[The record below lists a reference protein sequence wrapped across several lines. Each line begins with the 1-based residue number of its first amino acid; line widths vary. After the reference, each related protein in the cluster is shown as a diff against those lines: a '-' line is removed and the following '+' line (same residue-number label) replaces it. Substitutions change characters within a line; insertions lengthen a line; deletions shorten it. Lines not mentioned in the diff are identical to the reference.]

1 MRQDWT
7 DKLREKMDTYSVEP
21 SDKVWAGIS
30 SKAGLTGQGSATG
43 KSAIPMWIWRSTA
56 AVAAIMTGALI
67 FVKVNDNEADSYTA
81 YNEAETPE
89 IVNDSPEIHSESS
102 TIQIVTDTISEG
114 GEQFNATPTPAKAK
128 ENHSGIGHKAAHG
141 TDVVQKIEEAEPAD
155 IDKTDNS
162 DTEEVAAAG
171 IDIDTNTGIDNSDS
185 GIDNSDEAM
194 SWEEYL
200 RSEPQEKRRADRR
213 GLSIGLGAA
222 GAGSSSSMDK
232 FEPRAVM
239 GSNPLEGE
247 AGTVGWADDRILTS
261 AGTIVFNQPEVND
274 SYTHKMPVKLGLTAR
289 YAFTNLLGI
298 ESGLTYSLLQSD
310 IKRGSESTTGAWS
323 SSDQTLHYL
332 GVPLNLTF
340 NFLNSKYVD
349 VYASAGG
356 MMEFGVK
363 GSIKTTDH
371 INGSTTASH
380 QNSITPKG
388 LLWSVNAT
396 AGVQVNVLP
405 SLGIYVEPGMSH
417 HFKNDRQPRSSY
429 TDKPT
434 NFALGFGLRYTFR
447 K

>member
-30 SKAGLTGQGSATG
+30 SKAGLAGQGSATG
-43 KSAIPMWIWRSTA
+43 KSAIPMWIWRSAA
-56 AVAAIMTGALI
+56 AVAAVMTGALI
-67 FVKVNDNEADSYTA
+67 FVKVNDNEADNYTA
-81 YNEAETPE
+81 YNEAEAPE
-89 IVNDSPEIHSESS
+89 IVNDSPEILPESS
-102 TIQIVTDTISEG
+102 TVQTLTLSENPI
-114 GEQFNATPTPAKAK
+114 EKTPKFKAGPTEK
-128 ENHSGIGHKAAHG
+128 AEHQKAAYESAPVMG
-141 TDVVQKIEEAEPAD
+141 RVQQTEETESID
-155 IDKTDNS
+155 IDKNYNS
-162 DTEEVAAAG
+162 G
-171 IDIDTNTGIDNSDS
+171 IDEVSDEGIDKEPVTS
-185 GIDNSDEAM
+185 IDNSDEAM

-310 IKRGSESTTGAWS
+310 IKRGSESTTGSWS
-323 SSDQTLHYL
+323 NSDQTLHYL

-371 INGSTTASH
+371 LHDSMTSTH
-380 QNSITPKG
+380 QNAITPKG

-434 NFALGFGLRYTFR
+434 NFALGFGIRYTFR

>member
-7 DKLREKMDTYSVEP
+7 DKLRDKMDTYSVEP

-30 SKAGLTGQGSATG
+30 SKAGLAGQGSATG
-43 KSAIPMWIWRSTA
+43 KSAIPMWIWRSAA
-56 AVAAIMTGALI
+56 AVAAVMTGALI
-67 FVKVNDNEADSYTA
+67 FVKVNDNMADNYTA
-81 YNEAETPE
+81 YNEAEVPE
-89 IVNDSPEIHSESS
+89 IINGSPEILPESPAVQTLTLSENP
-102 TIQIVTDTISEG
+102 IEK
-114 GEQFNATPTPAKAK
+114 TPKFKAGPTEK
-128 ENHSGIGHKAAHG
+128 AEHHKAAYESAP
-141 TDVVQKIEEAEPAD
+141 VMARVQQ
-155 IDKTDNS
+155 
-162 DTEEVAAAG
+162 TEETES
-171 IDIDTNTGIDNSDS
+171 IDIDTDT

-340 NFLNSKYVD
+340 NFLNSRYVD

-371 INGSTTASH
+371 LHNSMTSTH
-380 QNSITPKG
+380 QNAITPKG

>member
-30 SKAGLTGQGSATG
+30 SKAGLAGQGSAAG
-43 KSAIPMWIWRSTA
+43 KSAVPMWIWRSAA
-56 AVAAIMTGALI
+56 AVAAVMTGALI
-67 FVKVNDNEADSYTA
+67 FVKVNDNVADNYTA
-81 YNEAETPE
+81 YNEVEAPE
-89 IVNDSPEIHSESS
+89 IVNDSPEILPESS
-102 TIQIVTDTISEG
+102 TVQTLTLSENPI
-114 GEQFNATPTPAKAK
+114 EKTPEFKAGPTEK
-128 ENHSGIGHKAAHG
+128 AEHHKAAYESAP
-141 TDVVQKIEEAEPAD
+141 VMARVQQ
-155 IDKTDNS
+155 
-162 DTEEVAAAG
+162 TEEKES
-171 IDIDTNTGIDNSDS
+171 IDIDTNT

-323 SSDQTLHYL
+323 NSEQTLHYL

-340 NFLNSKYVD
+340 DFLNTRYVNI
-349 VYASAGG
+349 YAAAGG

-371 INGSTTASH
+371 LNNSMTSTH
-380 QNSITPKG
+380 QNAITPKG
-388 LLWSVNAT
+388 LLWSVNAI

-429 TDKPT
+429 TDRPT

>member
-30 SKAGLTGQGSATG
+30 SKAGLAGQGSATG
-43 KSAIPMWIWRSTA
+43 KSAIPMWIWRSAA
-56 AVAAIMTGALI
+56 AVAAVMTVALI
-67 FVKVNDNEADSYTA
+67 FVKVNDNEADNYTA
-81 YNEAETPE
+81 YNEAEAPE
-89 IVNDSPEIHSESS
+89 IVNDSPEILPESS
-102 TIQIVTDTISEG
+102 TVQTLTLS
-114 GEQFNATPTPAKAK
+114 
-128 ENHSGIGHKAAHG
+128 ENHIEKTPKFKAGPTEKAELHKAAYESEP
-141 TDVVQKIEEAEPAD
+141 VMARVQQ
-155 IDKTDNS
+155 
-162 DTEEVAAAG
+162 TEETES
-171 IDIDTNTGIDNSDS
+171 IDIDTNT

-261 AGTIVFNQPEVND
+261 AGTIVFNQPEVDD
-274 SYTHKMPVKLGLTAR
+274 SYSHKMPVKLELTAR

-340 NFLNSKYVD
+340 NFLNSRYVD

-371 INGSTTASH
+371 LHNSMTSTH
-380 QNSITPKG
+380 QNAITPKG

>member
-30 SKAGLTGQGSATG
+30 SKAGLAGQGSATG
-43 KSAIPMWIWRSTA
+43 KSAIPMWIWRSAA
-56 AVAAIMTGALI
+56 AVAAVMTGALI
-67 FVKVNDNEADSYTA
+67 FVKVNDNEADNYTA
-81 YNEAETPE
+81 YNEAEAPE
-89 IVNDSPEIHSESS
+89 IVNDSPEILQESS
-102 TIQIVTDTISEG
+102 TVQTLTLSENPI
-114 GEQFNATPTPAKAK
+114 EKTPKFKAGTTEK
-128 ENHSGIGHKAAHG
+128 AEHHKAAYESAP
-141 TDVVQKIEEAEPAD
+141 VMARVQQTEETESID
-155 IDKTDNS
+155 IDKNYNS
-162 DTEEVAAAG
+162 G
-171 IDIDTNTGIDNSDS
+171 IDEVSDEGIDKEPVTGIDNSD
-185 GIDNSDEAM
+185 ETM

-200 RSEPQEKRRADRR
+200 RSEPQKKRRADRR

-340 NFLNSKYVD
+340 NFLNSRYVD
-349 VYASAGG
+349 IYASAGG

-371 INGSTTASH
+371 INGSTKASH
-380 QNSITPKG
+380 QNAITPKG

>member
-7 DKLREKMDTYSVEP
+7 DKLRDKMDTYSVEP

-30 SKAGLTGQGSATG
+30 SKAGLAGQGSATG
-43 KSAIPMWIWRSTA
+43 KSAIPMWIWRSAA
-56 AVAAIMTGALI
+56 AVAAVMTGALI
-67 FVKVNDNEADSYTA
+67 FVKVNDNEADNYTA
-81 YNEAETPE
+81 YNEAEAPE
-89 IVNDSPEIHSESS
+89 IVNDSPEILPESS
-102 TIQIVTDTISEG
+102 TVQTLTLSENLI
-114 GEQFNATPTPAKAK
+114 EKTPKFKAGPTEK
-128 ENHSGIGHKAAHG
+128 AEHHKASYESAP
-141 TDVVQKIEEAEPAD
+141 VMARVQQTQETESID
-155 IDKTDNS
+155 IDKNYNS
-162 DTEEVAAAG
+162 G
-171 IDIDTNTGIDNSDS
+171 IDEVSDEGIDKEPVTS
-185 GIDNSDEAM
+185 IDNSDEAM

-310 IKRGSESTTGAWS
+310 IQRGSESTTGAWS

-332 GVPLNLTF
+332 GIPLNLTF
-340 NFLNSKYVD
+340 NFLNSRYVD

-371 INGSTTASH
+371 LHNSMTSTH
-380 QNSITPKG
+380 QNAITPKG

>member
-7 DKLREKMDTYSVEP
+7 DKLRDKMDTYSVEP

-30 SKAGLTGQGSATG
+30 SKAGLAGQGSATG
-43 KSAIPMWIWRSTA
+43 KSAVPMWIWRSAA
-56 AVAAIMTGALI
+56 AVAAVMTGALI
-67 FVKVNDNEADSYTA
+67 FVKVNDNEADNYTA
-81 YNEAETPE
+81 YNEAEAPE
-89 IVNDSPEIHSESS
+89 IVNDSPEILPESS
-102 TIQIVTDTISEG
+102 AVQTLALSENPV
-114 GEQFNATPTPAKAK
+114 EKTPKFKAGPTEK
-128 ENHSGIGHKAAHG
+128 AEHHKAAYESAPVMARVRQ
-141 TDVVQKIEEAEPAD
+141 TEETESID
-155 IDKTDNS
+155 IDKNYNS
-162 DTEEVAAAG
+162 G
-171 IDIDTNTGIDNSDS
+171 IDEVSDEGIDKESVTGIDNSD
-185 GIDNSDEAM
+185 ETM

-310 IKRGSESTTGAWS
+310 IQRGSESTTGAWS

-371 INGSTTASH
+371 LHNSMTSTH
-380 QNSITPKG
+380 QNAITPKG

>member
-30 SKAGLTGQGSATG
+30 SKAGLAGQGSATG
-43 KSAIPMWIWRSTA
+43 KSAIPMRIWRSAA
-56 AVAAIMTGALI
+56 AVAAVMTGALI
-67 FVKVNDNEADSYTA
+67 FVKVNDNEADNYTA
-81 YNEAETPE
+81 YNEAEAPE
-89 IVNDSPEIHSESS
+89 IVNDSPEILPESS
-102 TIQIVTDTISEG
+102 AVQTLTLSENPI
-114 GEQFNATPTPAKAK
+114 EKTPKIKAVPTEK
-128 ENHSGIGHKAAHG
+128 AENHKAAYESEP
-141 TDVVQKIEEAEPAD
+141 VMARVQQTEETESID
-155 IDKTDNS
+155 IDKNYNS
-162 DTEEVAAAG
+162 G
-171 IDIDTNTGIDNSDS
+171 IDEVSDEGIDKEPVTS
-185 GIDNSDEAM
+185 IDNSDEAM

-310 IKRGSESTTGAWS
+310 IQRGSESTTGAWS

-332 GVPLNLTF
+332 GIPLNLTF

-371 INGSTTASH
+371 LHNSMTSTH
-380 QNSITPKG
+380 QNAITPKG

-429 TDKPT
+429 TDRPT

>member
-30 SKAGLTGQGSATG
+30 SKAGLAGQGSATG
-43 KSAIPMWIWRSTA
+43 KSAIPMWIWRSAA
-56 AVAAIMTGALI
+56 AVAAVMTGALI
-67 FVKVNDNEADSYTA
+67 FVKVNDNEADNYTA
-81 YNEAETPE
+81 YNEAEAPE
-89 IVNDSPEIHSESS
+89 IVNDSPEILPESS
-102 TIQIVTDTISEG
+102 TVQTLTLSENPI
-114 GEQFNATPTPAKAK
+114 EKTPKFKAVPTEK
-128 ENHSGIGHKAAHG
+128 AEHHKAAYES
-141 TDVVQKIEEAEPAD
+141 VPVMARVQQTEETESID
-155 IDKTDNS
+155 IDKNYNS
-162 DTEEVAAAG
+162 G
-171 IDIDTNTGIDNSDS
+171 IDEVSDEGIDKEPVTS
-185 GIDNSDEAM
+185 IDNSDEAM

-200 RSEPQEKRRADRR
+200 RTEPQEKKQAGRR

-298 ESGLTYSLLQSD
+298 ESGLTYSLLLSD
-310 IKRGSESTTGAWS
+310 IKRGSESTTGSWS
-323 SSDQTLHYL
+323 NSEQTLHYL

-349 VYASAGG
+349 LYASAGG

-371 INGSTTASH
+371 LHNSMTSTH
-380 QNSITPKG
+380 QNAITPKG

-447 K
+447 N

>member
-30 SKAGLTGQGSATG
+30 SKAGLAEQGSATG
-43 KSAIPMWIWRSTA
+43 KSAIPMWIWRSAA
-56 AVAAIMTGALI
+56 AVAAVMTGALI
-67 FVKVNDNEADSYTA
+67 FVKVNDNEADNYTA
-81 YNEAETPE
+81 YNEAEAPE
-89 IVNDSPEIHSESS
+89 IVNDSPEILPESS
-102 TIQIVTDTISEG
+102 TVQTLTLSENPI
-114 GEQFNATPTPAKAK
+114 EKTPKSKAGPTEK
-128 ENHSGIGHKAAHG
+128 AEHHKAAYESAP
-141 TDVVQKIEEAEPAD
+141 VMARVQQ
-155 IDKTDNS
+155 
-162 DTEEVAAAG
+162 TEETES
-171 IDIDTNTGIDNSDS
+171 IDIDTNT

-213 GLSIGLGAA
+213 GLSIGLGAT

-310 IKRGSESTTGAWS
+310 IKRGSESTTGSWS
-323 SSDQTLHYL
+323 NSEQTLHYL

-371 INGSTTASH
+371 LHNSMTSTH
-380 QNSITPKG
+380 QNAITPKG

-429 TDKPT
+429 TDRPT

>member
-7 DKLREKMDTYSVEP
+7 DKLRDKMDTYSVEP

-30 SKAGLTGQGSATG
+30 SKAGLAGQGSATG
-43 KSAIPMWIWRSTA
+43 KSAIPMWIWRSAA
-56 AVAAIMTGALI
+56 AVAAVMTGALI
-67 FVKVNDNEADSYTA
+67 FVKVNDNMADNYTA
-81 YNEAETPE
+81 YNEAEVPE
-89 IVNDSPEIHSESS
+89 IINGSPEILPESPAVQTLTLSENP
-102 TIQIVTDTISEG
+102 IEK
-114 GEQFNATPTPAKAK
+114 TPKFKAGPTEK
-128 ENHSGIGHKAAHG
+128 AEHHKAAYESAP
-141 TDVVQKIEEAEPAD
+141 VMARVQQTEETESID
-155 IDKTDNS
+155 IDKNYNS
-162 DTEEVAAAG
+162 G
-171 IDIDTNTGIDNSDS
+171 IDEVSDESIDKESVA

-200 RSEPQEKRRADRR
+200 RLEPQEKRRADRR

-310 IKRGSESTTGAWS
+310 IKRGSESTTRSWS

-340 NFLNSKYVD
+340 NFLNSRYVD

-363 GSIKTTDH
+363 GRIKTTDH
-371 INGSTTASH
+371 LHNSMTSTH
-380 QNSITPKG
+380 QNAITPKG

>member
-7 DKLREKMDTYSVEP
+7 DKLRDKMDTYSVEP

-30 SKAGLTGQGSATG
+30 TKAGLAGQGSATG
-43 KSAIPMWIWRSTA
+43 KSAIPMWIWRSAA
-56 AVAAIMTGALI
+56 AVAAVMTGALI
-67 FVKVNDNEADSYTA
+67 FVKVNDNEADNYTA
-81 YNEAETPE
+81 YNEAEAPK
-89 IVNDSPEIHSESS
+89 IVNDSPEILPESS
-102 TIQIVTDTISEG
+102 TVQTLTLSENPI
-114 GEQFNATPTPAKAK
+114 EKTPKFKAGTTEK
-128 ENHSGIGHKAAHG
+128 AEHHKAAYESEPLMAR
-141 TDVVQKIEEAEPAD
+141 VQQTEETESID
-155 IDKTDNS
+155 IDKNYNS
-162 DTEEVAAAG
+162 DIDEVSDEG
-171 IDIDTNTGIDNSDS
+171 IDKEPVT

-200 RSEPQEKRRADRR
+200 RTEPQEKRRADRR

-232 FEPRAVM
+232 FKPRAVM

-274 SYTHKMPVKLGLTAR
+274 SYSHKMPVKLGLTAR

-340 NFLNSKYVD
+340 NFLNSRYVD

-371 INGSTTASH
+371 LHNSMTATH
-380 QNSITPKG
+380 QNAITPKG

>member
-1 MRQDWT
+1 MRQVWT

-30 SKAGLTGQGSATG
+30 SKAGLAGQGSATKRSAVPIWIW
-43 KSAIPMWIWRSTA
+43 KSAAAAA
-56 AVAAIMTGALI
+56 AVMTGALI
-67 FVKVNDNEADSYTA
+67 FVKVNDNEADNYTA
-81 YNEAETPE
+81 YNEAEAPE
-89 IVNDSPEIHSESS
+89 IVNDSPEILPESS
-102 TIQIVTDTISEG
+102 AVQTLTLSE
-114 GEQFNATPTPAKAK
+114 NPIKKTPKFKAGPTEK
-128 ENHSGIGHKAAHG
+128 AELHKAAYESAP
-141 TDVVQKIEEAEPAD
+141 VMARVQQTEETESID
-155 IDKTDNS
+155 IDKNYNS
-162 DTEEVAAAG
+162 G
-171 IDIDTNTGIDNSDS
+171 IDEVSDESIDKEPVTS
-185 GIDNSDEAM
+185 IDNSDEAM
-194 SWEEYL
+194 SWEEYI
-200 RSEPQEKRRADRR
+200 RTEPQEKKRAGRG
-213 GLSIGLGAA
+213 GLSISFGAA
-222 GAGSSSSMDK
+222 GAGTSSSTDK

-371 INGSTTASH
+371 LHNSMTSTH
-380 QNSITPKG
+380 QNAITPKG

>member
-30 SKAGLTGQGSATG
+30 SKAGLAGQGSATG
-43 KSAIPMWIWRSTA
+43 KSAIPMWIWRSAA
-56 AVAAIMTGALI
+56 AVAAVMTGALI
-67 FVKVNDNEADSYTA
+67 FVKVNDNEADNYTA
-81 YNEAETPE
+81 YNEAEAPE
-89 IVNDSPEIHSESS
+89 IVNDSPEILPESS
-102 TIQIVTDTISEG
+102 TVLTLTLSENPI
-114 GEQFNATPTPAKAK
+114 EKTPKFKAGTTEK
-128 ENHSGIGHKAAHG
+128 AEHHKAAYESEPLMAR
-141 TDVVQKIEEAEPAD
+141 VQQTEETESID
-155 IDKTDNS
+155 IDKNYNS
-162 DTEEVAAAG
+162 DIDEVSDEG
-171 IDIDTNTGIDNSDS
+171 IDKEPVT

-213 GLSIGLGAA
+213 GLSLGLGAA

-340 NFLNSKYVD
+340 NFLNSRYVD

-356 MMEFGVK
+356 MMEFGLK

-371 INGSTTASH
+371 LHNSMTATH
-380 QNSITPKG
+380 QNAITPKG

>member
-7 DKLREKMDTYSVEP
+7 DKLRDKMDTYSVEP

-30 SKAGLTGQGSATG
+30 SKAGLAGQGSATG
-43 KSAIPMWIWRSTA
+43 KSAVPMWIWRSAA
-56 AVAAIMTGALI
+56 AVAAVMTGALI
-67 FVKVNDNEADSYTA
+67 FVKVNDNEADNYTA
-81 YNEAETPE
+81 YNEAEAPE
-89 IVNDSPEIHSESS
+89 IVNDSPEILPESS
-102 TIQIVTDTISEG
+102 AVQTLTLSENLI
-114 GEQFNATPTPAKAK
+114 EKTPKFKAGPTEK
-128 ENHSGIGHKAAHG
+128 AEHHKASYESAP
-141 TDVVQKIEEAEPAD
+141 VMARVQQTQE
-155 IDKTDNS
+155 
-162 DTEEVAAAG
+162 TES
-171 IDIDTNTGIDNSDS
+171 IDIDTNT

-371 INGSTTASH
+371 LHNSMTSTH
-380 QNSITPKG
+380 QNAITPKG

>member
-7 DKLREKMDTYSVEP
+7 DKLRDKMDTYSVEP

-30 SKAGLTGQGSATG
+30 SKSGLAGQGSATG
-43 KSAIPMWIWRSTA
+43 KSAIPMWIWRSAA
-56 AVAAIMTGALI
+56 AVAAVMTGALI
-67 FVKVNDNEADSYTA
+67 FVKVNDNEADNYTA
-81 YNEAETPE
+81 YNEAEAPE
-89 IVNDSPEIHSESS
+89 IVNDSPEILPESS
-102 TIQIVTDTISEG
+102 AVQTLALSENPI
-114 GEQFNATPTPAKAK
+114 EKTPKFKAGPTEK
-128 ENHSGIGHKAAHG
+128 AEHHKAAYESAPVMARVRQ
-141 TDVVQKIEEAEPAD
+141 TEETESID
-155 IDKTDNS
+155 IDKNYNS
-162 DTEEVAAAG
+162 G
-171 IDIDTNTGIDNSDS
+171 IDEVSDEGIDKEPVTGIDNSD
-185 GIDNSDEAM
+185 ETM

-356 MMEFGVK
+356 MTEFGVK

-380 QNSITPKG
+380 QNAITPKG

>member
-30 SKAGLTGQGSATG
+30 SKAGLAGQGSATG
-43 KSAIPMWIWRSTA
+43 KSAVPMWIWRSAA
-56 AVAAIMTGALI
+56 AVAAVMTGALI
-67 FVKVNDNEADSYTA
+67 FVKVNDNEADNYTA
-81 YNEAETPE
+81 YNETETPE
-89 IVNDSPEIHSESS
+89 IVNDSPEILPESS
-102 TIQIVTDTISEG
+102 SVQTLTLSENPI
-114 GEQFNATPTPAKAK
+114 EKTPKFKAGPTEK
-128 ENHSGIGHKAAHG
+128 AELHKAAYESEP
-141 TDVVQKIEEAEPAD
+141 VMARVQQKEETESID
-155 IDKTDNS
+155 IDKNYNS
-162 DTEEVAAAG
+162 G
-171 IDIDTNTGIDNSDS
+171 IDEVSDEGIDKEPVT

-200 RSEPQEKRRADRR
+200 RTEPQEKRRADRR

-310 IKRGSESTTGAWS
+310 IKRGSESTTRSWS
-323 SSDQTLHYL
+323 NSEQTLHYL

-371 INGSTTASH
+371 FHNSMTSTH
-380 QNSITPKG
+380 QNAITPKG

>member
-7 DKLREKMDTYSVEP
+7 DKLRDKMDTYSVEP

-30 SKAGLTGQGSATG
+30 SKAGLAGQGSATG
-43 KSAIPMWIWRSTA
+43 KSAIPMWIWRSAA
-56 AVAAIMTGALI
+56 AVAAVMTGALI
-67 FVKVNDNEADSYTA
+67 FVKVNDNEADNYTA
-81 YNEAETPE
+81 YNEAEAPE
-89 IVNDSPEIHSESS
+89 IVNDSPEILPESS
-102 TIQIVTDTISEG
+102 TVQTLTLSENLI
-114 GEQFNATPTPAKAK
+114 EKTPKFKAGPTEK
-128 ENHSGIGHKAAHG
+128 AEHHKASYESAPVMARVQQTQETESIDIEKNYNSGIDEVSDEG
-141 TDVVQKIEEAEPAD
+141 
-155 IDKTDNS
+155 IDKEPVT
-162 DTEEVAAAG
+162 
-171 IDIDTNTGIDNSDS
+171 

-310 IKRGSESTTGAWS
+310 IKRGSESTTGAWI

-340 NFLNSKYVD
+340 NFLNSRYVD

-371 INGSTTASH
+371 LHNSMTSTH
-380 QNSITPKG
+380 QNAITPKG

-429 TDKPT
+429 TDRPT

>member
-30 SKAGLTGQGSATG
+30 SKAGLAGQGSATG
-43 KSAIPMWIWRSTA
+43 KSAIPMWIWRSAA
-56 AVAAIMTGALI
+56 AVAAVMTGALI
-67 FVKVNDNEADSYTA
+67 FVKVNDNEADNYTA
-81 YNEAETPE
+81 YNEAEAPE
-89 IVNDSPEIHSESS
+89 IVNDSPEILPESS
-102 TIQIVTDTISEG
+102 TVQTLTLSENLI
-114 GEQFNATPTPAKAK
+114 EKTPKFKAGPTEK
-128 ENHSGIGHKAAHG
+128 AEHHKASYESAP
-141 TDVVQKIEEAEPAD
+141 VMARVQQTQETESID
-155 IDKTDNS
+155 IDKNYNS
-162 DTEEVAAAG
+162 G
-171 IDIDTNTGIDNSDS
+171 IDEVSDEGIDKEPVT

-310 IKRGSESTTGAWS
+310 IQRGSESTTGAWS

-340 NFLNSKYVD
+340 NFLNSKHVD

-371 INGSTTASH
+371 LHNSMTSTH
-380 QNSITPKG
+380 QNAITPKG

-429 TDKPT
+429 TDRPT

>member
-7 DKLREKMDTYSVEP
+7 DKLRDKMDTYSVEP

-30 SKAGLTGQGSATG
+30 TKAGLAGQGSATG
-43 KSAIPMWIWRSTA
+43 KSAIPMWIWRSAA
-56 AVAAIMTGALI
+56 AVAAVMTGALI
-67 FVKVNDNEADSYTA
+67 FVKVNDNEADNYTA
-81 YNEAETPE
+81 YNEAEAPE
-89 IVNDSPEIHSESS
+89 IVNDSPEILPESS
-102 TIQIVTDTISEG
+102 TVQTLTLSENPI
-114 GEQFNATPTPAKAK
+114 EKTPKFKAGTTEK
-128 ENHSGIGHKAAHG
+128 AEHHKAAYESEPLMAR
-141 TDVVQKIEEAEPAD
+141 VQQTEETESID
-155 IDKTDNS
+155 IDKNYNS
-162 DTEEVAAAG
+162 DIDEVSDEG
-171 IDIDTNTGIDNSDS
+171 IDKEPVT

-200 RSEPQEKRRADRR
+200 RTEPQEKRRADRR

-232 FEPRAVM
+232 FKPRAVM

-310 IKRGSESTTGAWS
+310 IQRGSESTTGAWS

-340 NFLNSKYVD
+340 NFLNSRYVD

-371 INGSTTASH
+371 LHNSMTSTH
-380 QNSITPKG
+380 QNEITPKG
-388 LLWSVNAT
+388 LLWSVNTT

>member
-7 DKLREKMDTYSVEP
+7 DKLRDKMDTYSVEP

-30 SKAGLTGQGSATG
+30 SKAGLAGQGSATG
-43 KSAIPMWIWRSTA
+43 KSAIPMWIWRSAA
-56 AVAAIMTGALI
+56 AVAAVMTGALI
-67 FVKVNDNEADSYTA
+67 FVKVNDNEADNYTA
-81 YNEAETPE
+81 YNEAEAPE
-89 IVNDSPEIHSESS
+89 IVNDSPEILPESS
-102 TIQIVTDTISEG
+102 TVQTLTLS
-114 GEQFNATPTPAKAK
+114 
-128 ENHSGIGHKAAHG
+128 ENHIEKTPKFKAGPTEKAELHKAAYESEP
-141 TDVVQKIEEAEPAD
+141 VMARVQQTEETESID
-155 IDKTDNS
+155 IDKNYNS
-162 DTEEVAAAG
+162 G
-171 IDIDTNTGIDNSDS
+171 IDEVSDESIDKESVA

-200 RSEPQEKRRADRR
+200 RTEPQEKRRADRR

-310 IKRGSESTTGAWS
+310 IKRGSESTTRSWS
-323 SSDQTLHYL
+323 NSEQTLHYL

-340 NFLNSKYVD
+340 NFLNSRYVD

-371 INGSTTASH
+371 LHNSMTSTH
-380 QNSITPKG
+380 QNAIMPKG

>member
-7 DKLREKMDTYSVEP
+7 DKLRDKMDTYSVEP

-30 SKAGLTGQGSATG
+30 TKAGLAGQGSATG
-43 KSAIPMWIWRSTA
+43 KSAIPMWIWRSAA
-56 AVAAIMTGALI
+56 AVAAVMTGALI
-67 FVKVNDNEADSYTA
+67 FVKVNDNEADNYTA
-81 YNEAETPE
+81 YNEAEAPE
-89 IVNDSPEIHSESS
+89 IVNDSPEILPESS
-102 TIQIVTDTISEG
+102 TVQTLTLSENPI
-114 GEQFNATPTPAKAK
+114 EKTPKFKAGTTEK
-128 ENHSGIGHKAAHG
+128 AEHHKAAYESEPLMAR
-141 TDVVQKIEEAEPAD
+141 VQQTEETESID
-155 IDKTDNS
+155 IDKNYNS
-162 DTEEVAAAG
+162 DIDEVSDEG
-171 IDIDTNTGIDNSDS
+171 IDKEPVT

-200 RSEPQEKRRADRR
+200 RTEPQEKRRADRR

-232 FEPRAVM
+232 FKPRAVM

-274 SYTHKMPVKLGLTAR
+274 SYSHKMPVKLGLTAR

-340 NFLNSKYVD
+340 NFLNSRYVD

-371 INGSTTASH
+371 LHNSMTATH
-380 QNSITPKG
+380 QNAITPKG

>member
-7 DKLREKMDTYSVEP
+7 DKLRDKMDTYSVEP

-30 SKAGLTGQGSATG
+30 SKAGLAGQGSATG
-43 KSAIPMWIWRSTA
+43 KSAIPMWIWRSAA
-56 AVAAIMTGALI
+56 AVAAVMTGALI
-67 FVKVNDNEADSYTA
+67 FVKVNDNEADNYTA
-81 YNEAETPE
+81 YNEAEAPE
-89 IVNDSPEIHSESS
+89 IVNDSPEILPESS
-102 TIQIVTDTISEG
+102 AVQTLALSENPI
-114 GEQFNATPTPAKAK
+114 EKTPEFKAGPTEK
-128 ENHSGIGHKAAHG
+128 AEHHKAAYESAPVMARVHI
-141 TDVVQKIEEAEPAD
+141 TEEAEIIN
-155 IDKTDNS
+155 IDKNDNS
-162 DTEEVAAAG
+162 G
-171 IDIDTNTGIDNSDS
+171 IDEISDEGIDKEPVTGIDNSD
-185 GIDNSDEAM
+185 ETM

-310 IKRGSESTTGAWS
+310 IKRGSESTTRSWS
-323 SSDQTLHYL
+323 NSEQTLHYL

-340 NFLNSKYVD
+340 NFLNSRYVD
-349 VYASAGG
+349 IYASAGG

-371 INGSTTASH
+371 LHNSMTSTH
-380 QNSITPKG
+380 QNAITPKG

-429 TDKPT
+429 TDRPT

>member
-21 SDKVWAGIS
+21 SDKVWAAIS
-30 SKAGLTGQGSATG
+30 SKAGLAGQSSATG
-43 KSAIPMWIWRSTA
+43 KSAIPMWIWRSAA
-56 AVAAIMTGALI
+56 AVAAVMTGALI
-67 FVKVNDNEADSYTA
+67 FVKVNDNEADNYTA
-81 YNEAETPE
+81 YNEAEAPE
-89 IVNDSPEIHSESS
+89 IVNDSPEILPESS
-102 TIQIVTDTISEG
+102 AVQTLALSENPI
-114 GEQFNATPTPAKAK
+114 EKTPKFKAGPTEK
-128 ENHSGIGHKAAHG
+128 AEHHKAAYESAPVMARVRQ
-141 TDVVQKIEEAEPAD
+141 TEETESID
-155 IDKTDNS
+155 IDKNYNS
-162 DTEEVAAAG
+162 G
-171 IDIDTNTGIDNSDS
+171 IDEVSDEGIDKEPVTGIDNSD
-185 GIDNSDEAM
+185 ETM

-298 ESGLTYSLLQSD
+298 ESGLTYSLLQSE

-323 SSDQTLHYL
+323 NSEQTLHYL

-340 NFLNSKYVD
+340 NFLHTRYVNI
-349 VYASAGG
+349 YASAGG

-371 INGSTTASH
+371 LHNSMTSTH
-380 QNSITPKG
+380 QNAITPKG

-429 TDKPT
+429 TDRPT
-434 NFALGFGLRYTFR
+434 NFALGFGLRYTLR

>member
-7 DKLREKMDTYSVEP
+7 DKLRDKMDTYSVEP

-30 SKAGLTGQGSATG
+30 SKAGLAGQGSATG
-43 KSAIPMWIWRSTA
+43 KSAIPMWIWRSAA
-56 AVAAIMTGALI
+56 AVAAVMTGALI
-67 FVKVNDNEADSYTA
+67 FVKVNDNEDDNYTA
-81 YNEAETPE
+81 YNETEAPE
-89 IVNDSPEIHSESS
+89 IVNDSPEILPESS
-102 TIQIVTDTISEG
+102 AVQTLTLSENPI
-114 GEQFNATPTPAKAK
+114 EKTPKFKAGPTEK
-128 ENHSGIGHKAAHG
+128 AEHHKAVYESAP
-141 TDVVQKIEEAEPAD
+141 VMARVQQTEETESID
-155 IDKTDNS
+155 IDKNYNS
-162 DTEEVAAAG
+162 G
-171 IDIDTNTGIDNSDS
+171 IDEVSDEGIDKEPVTS
-185 GIDNSDEAM
+185 IDNSDEAM

-340 NFLNSKYVD
+340 NFLNSRYVD

-371 INGSTTASH
+371 IHNSMTSTH
-380 QNSITPKG
+380 QNAITPKG

-429 TDKPT
+429 TDRPT
-434 NFALGFGLRYTFR
+434 NFALGFGIRYTFR

>member
-7 DKLREKMDTYSVEP
+7 DKLRDKMDTYSVEP

-30 SKAGLTGQGSATG
+30 SKAGLAGQGSATG
-43 KSAIPMWIWRSTA
+43 KSAIPMWIWRSAA
-56 AVAAIMTGALI
+56 AVAAVMTGALI
-67 FVKVNDNEADSYTA
+67 FVKVNDNEADNYTA
-81 YNEAETPE
+81 YNEAEAPE
-89 IVNDSPEIHSESS
+89 IVNDSPEILPESS
-102 TIQIVTDTISEG
+102 TVQTLTLS
-114 GEQFNATPTPAKAK
+114 
-128 ENHSGIGHKAAHG
+128 ENHIEKTPKFKAGPTEKAELHKAAYESEP
-141 TDVVQKIEEAEPAD
+141 VMARVQQTEETESID
-155 IDKTDNS
+155 IDKNYNS
-162 DTEEVAAAG
+162 G
-171 IDIDTNTGIDNSDS
+171 IDEVSDEGIDKEPVT

-200 RSEPQEKRRADRR
+200 RTEPQEKRRAGRG
-213 GLSIGLGAA
+213 GLSIGFGAA
-222 GAGSSSSMDK
+222 GAGTSSSTDK

-310 IKRGSESTTGAWS
+310 IQRGSESTTGAWS

-371 INGSTTASH
+371 LHNSMTSTH
-380 QNSITPKG
+380 QNAITPKG

>member
-7 DKLREKMDTYSVEP
+7 DNLREKMDTYSVEP

-30 SKAGLTGQGSATG
+30 SKAGLAGQGSASG
-43 KSAIPMWIWRSTA
+43 KSAIPMWIWRSAA
-56 AVAAIMTGALI
+56 AVAAVMTGALI
-67 FVKVNDNEADSYTA
+67 FVKVNDNEADNYTA
-81 YNEAETPE
+81 YNEAEAPE
-89 IVNDSPEIHSESS
+89 IVNDSPEILHESPSVQTLILSENP
-102 TIQIVTDTISEG
+102 IEKIPKFKAG
-114 GEQFNATPTPAKAK
+114 PTEKA
-128 ENHSGIGHKAAHG
+128 EHHKASYESAP
-141 TDVVQKIEEAEPAD
+141 VMSRVQQTQETESID
-155 IDKTDNS
+155 IDKNYNS
-162 DTEEVAAAG
+162 G
-171 IDIDTNTGIDNSDS
+171 IDEVSDEGIDKEPVTS
-185 GIDNSDEAM
+185 IDNSDEAM

-200 RSEPQEKRRADRR
+200 RSEPQEKKRAGRR

-310 IKRGSESTTGAWS
+310 IQRGSESTTGAWS

-340 NFLNSKYVD
+340 NFLNSKHVD

-371 INGSTTASH
+371 LHNSMTSTH
-380 QNSITPKG
+380 QNAITPKG

>member
-30 SKAGLTGQGSATG
+30 SKAGLAGQGSATG
-43 KSAIPMWIWRSTA
+43 KSAIPMWIWRSAA
-56 AVAAIMTGALI
+56 AVAAVMTGALI
-67 FVKVNDNEADSYTA
+67 FVKVNDNEADNYTA
-81 YNEAETPE
+81 YNEAEAPE
-89 IVNDSPEIHSESS
+89 IVNDSPEILPESS
-102 TIQIVTDTISEG
+102 TVQTLTLSENPI
-114 GEQFNATPTPAKAK
+114 EKTPKFKAGTTEK
-128 ENHSGIGHKAAHG
+128 AEHHKAAYESEPLMAR
-141 TDVVQKIEEAEPAD
+141 VQQTEETESID
-155 IDKTDNS
+155 IDKNYNS
-162 DTEEVAAAG
+162 DINEVSDEG
-171 IDIDTNTGIDNSDS
+171 IDKEPVT

-200 RSEPQEKRRADRR
+200 RTEPQEKRRADRR

-232 FEPRAVM
+232 FKPRAVM

-274 SYTHKMPVKLGLTAR
+274 SYSHKMPVKLGLTAR

-340 NFLNSKYVD
+340 NFLNSRYVD

-371 INGSTTASH
+371 LHNSMTATH
-380 QNSITPKG
+380 QNAITPKG

>member
-30 SKAGLTGQGSATG
+30 TKAGLAGQGSATG
-43 KSAIPMWIWRSTA
+43 KSAIPMWIWRSAA
-56 AVAAIMTGALI
+56 AVAAVMTGALI
-67 FVKVNDNEADSYTA
+67 FVKVNDNEADNYTA
-81 YNEAETPE
+81 YNEAEAPE
-89 IVNDSPEIHSESS
+89 IVNDSPEILPESS
-102 TIQIVTDTISEG
+102 AVQTLALSENPI
-114 GEQFNATPTPAKAK
+114 EKTPKFKAGPTEK
-128 ENHSGIGHKAAHG
+128 AEHHKAAYESAPVMARVRQ
-141 TDVVQKIEEAEPAD
+141 TEETESID
-155 IDKTDNS
+155 IDKNYNS
-162 DTEEVAAAG
+162 G
-171 IDIDTNTGIDNSDS
+171 IDEVSDEGIDKEPVTGIDNSD
-185 GIDNSDEAM
+185 ETM

-274 SYTHKMPVKLGLTAR
+274 SYTHKMPVKFGLTAR

-298 ESGLTYSLLQSD
+298 ESGLTYSLLQSE

-323 SSDQTLHYL
+323 NSEQTLHYL

-340 NFLNSKYVD
+340 NFLHTRYVNI
-349 VYASAGG
+349 YASAGG

-371 INGSTTASH
+371 INNSMTSTH
-380 QNSITPKG
+380 QNAITPKG

-429 TDKPT
+429 TDRPT

>member
-30 SKAGLTGQGSATG
+30 SKAGLAGQGSATG
-43 KSAIPMWIWRSTA
+43 KSAIPMWIWRSAA
-56 AVAAIMTGALI
+56 AVAAVMTGALI
-67 FVKVNDNEADSYTA
+67 FVKVNDNEDDNYTA
-81 YNEAETPE
+81 YNEAEAPE
-89 IVNDSPEIHSESS
+89 IVNDSPEILPESS
-102 TIQIVTDTISEG
+102 TVQTLTLSENLI
-114 GEQFNATPTPAKAK
+114 EKTPKFKAGPTEK
-128 ENHSGIGHKAAHG
+128 AELHKAAYESAP
-141 TDVVQKIEEAEPAD
+141 VMARVQQTQETESID

-162 DTEEVAAAG
+162 GTEEVAAAG
-171 IDIDTNTGIDNSDS
+171 IDIDTNTGIDNSD
-185 GIDNSDEAM
+185 EAM

-200 RSEPQEKRRADRR
+200 RTEPQEKKQAGRR

-323 SSDQTLHYL
+323 NSEQTLHYL

-340 NFLNSKYVD
+340 NFLNSRYVD
-349 VYASAGG
+349 IYASAGG

-371 INGSTTASH
+371 LHNSMTSTH
-380 QNSITPKG
+380 QNAITPKG

-396 AGVQVNVLP
+396 AGVQVNILP

-434 NFALGFGLRYTFR
+434 NFALGFGIRYTFR

>member
-7 DKLREKMDTYSVEP
+7 DMLREKMDTYSVEP

-30 SKAGLTGQGSATG
+30 SKAGLAGQGSATG
-43 KSAIPMWIWRSTA
+43 KSAIPMWIWRSAA
-56 AVAAIMTGALI
+56 AVAAVMTGALI
-67 FVKVNDNEADSYTA
+67 FVKVNDNEADNYTA
-81 YNEAETPE
+81 YNETEAPE
-89 IVNDSPEIHSESS
+89 IVNDSPEILPESS
-102 TIQIVTDTISEG
+102 AVQTLTLSENPI
-114 GEQFNATPTPAKAK
+114 EKTPKFNAGPTEKA
-128 ENHSGIGHKAAHG
+128 EHHKAAYESAP
-141 TDVVQKIEEAEPAD
+141 VMARVQQ
-155 IDKTDNS
+155 
-162 DTEEVAAAG
+162 TEETES
-171 IDIDTNTGIDNSDS
+171 IDIDTNT

-200 RSEPQEKRRADRR
+200 RLEPQEKRRADRR

-310 IKRGSESTTGAWS
+310 IQRGSESTTGAWS

-371 INGSTTASH
+371 LHNSMTSTH
-380 QNSITPKG
+380 QNAITPKG

>member
-30 SKAGLTGQGSATG
+30 SKAGLAGQGSATG
-43 KSAIPMWIWRSTA
+43 KSAIPMWIWRSAA
-56 AVAAIMTGALI
+56 AVAAVMTGALI
-67 FVKVNDNEADSYTA
+67 FVKVNDNEADNYTA
-81 YNEAETPE
+81 YNETEAPE
-89 IVNDSPEIHSESS
+89 IVNDSSEILPKSS
-102 TIQIVTDTISEG
+102 TVQTLTLSENPI
-114 GEQFNATPTPAKAK
+114 EKTPKFKAVPTEK
-128 ENHSGIGHKAAHG
+128 AELHKVAYESAP
-141 TDVVQKIEEAEPAD
+141 VMARVQQTEETESID
-155 IDKTDNS
+155 IDKNYNS
-162 DTEEVAAAG
+162 G
-171 IDIDTNTGIDNSDS
+171 IDEVSDEGIDKEPVTS
-185 GIDNSDEAM
+185 IDNSDEAM

-200 RSEPQEKRRADRR
+200 RSEPQEKKRAGRG
-213 GLSIGLGAA
+213 GLSIGFGAA
-222 GAGSSSSMDK
+222 GAGTSSSTDK

-340 NFLNSKYVD
+340 NFLNSRYVD

-371 INGSTTASH
+371 LHNSMTSTH
-380 QNSITPKG
+380 QNAITPKG

>member
-7 DKLREKMDTYSVEP
+7 DKLRDKMDTYSVEP

-30 SKAGLTGQGSATG
+30 SKAGLAGQDSATG
-43 KSAIPMWIWRSTA
+43 KSAIPMWIWRSAA
-56 AVAAIMTGALI
+56 AVAAVMTGALI
-67 FVKVNDNEADSYTA
+67 FVKVNDNETDNYTA
-81 YNEAETPE
+81 YNEAEAPE
-89 IVNDSPEIHSESS
+89 IVNDNPEILPESS
-102 TIQIVTDTISEG
+102 TVQTLTLSENPI
-114 GEQFNATPTPAKAK
+114 EKTPKFKAVPTEK
-128 ENHSGIGHKAAHG
+128 AEHHKAAYES
-141 TDVVQKIEEAEPAD
+141 VPVMARVQQTEETESID
-155 IDKTDNS
+155 IDKNYNS
-162 DTEEVAAAG
+162 G
-171 IDIDTNTGIDNSDS
+171 IDEVSDEGIDKEPVTS
-185 GIDNSDEAM
+185 IDNSDEAM

-200 RSEPQEKRRADRR
+200 RTEPQEKRRADRR

-340 NFLNSKYVD
+340 NFLNSRYVD

-371 INGSTTASH
+371 LHNSMTSTH
-380 QNSITPKG
+380 QNAITPKG

>member
-7 DKLREKMDTYSVEP
+7 DNLREKMDTYSVEP

-30 SKAGLTGQGSATG
+30 SKAGLAGQGSASG
-43 KSAIPMWIWRSTA
+43 KSAIPMWIWRSAA
-56 AVAAIMTGALI
+56 AVAAVMTGALI
-67 FVKVNDNEADSYTA
+67 FVKVNDNEADNYTA
-81 YNEAETPE
+81 YNEAEAPE
-89 IVNDSPEIHSESS
+89 IVNDSPEILHESPSVQTLILSENP
-102 TIQIVTDTISEG
+102 IEKIPKFKAG
-114 GEQFNATPTPAKAK
+114 PTEKA
-128 ENHSGIGHKAAHG
+128 EHHKASYESAP
-141 TDVVQKIEEAEPAD
+141 VMSRVQQTQE
-155 IDKTDNS
+155 
-162 DTEEVAAAG
+162 TES
-171 IDIDTNTGIDNSDS
+171 IDIDTNT

-200 RSEPQEKRRADRR
+200 RTEPQEKRRAGRG
-213 GLSIGLGAA
+213 GLSIGFGAA
-222 GAGSSSSMDK
+222 GAGTSSSTDK

-261 AGTIVFNQPEVND
+261 AGTIVYNQPEVDD
-274 SYTHKMPVKLGLTAR
+274 SYSHKIPVKLGLTAR

-298 ESGLTYSLLQSD
+298 ETGLTYSLLQSD

-323 SSDQTLHYL
+323 NSDQTLHYL

-340 NFLNSKYVD
+340 DFLNTRYVNI
-349 VYASAGG
+349 YAAAGG

-371 INGSTTASH
+371 LNNSMTSTH
-380 QNSITPKG
+380 QNAITPKG
-388 LLWSVNAT
+388 LLWSVNAI

>member
-7 DKLREKMDTYSVEP
+7 DKLRDKMDTYSVEP

-30 SKAGLTGQGSATG
+30 SKAGLAGQGSATG
-43 KSAIPMWIWRSTA
+43 KSAIPMWIWRSAA
-56 AVAAIMTGALI
+56 AVAAVMTGALI
-67 FVKVNDNEADSYTA
+67 FVKVNDNEADNYTA
-81 YNEAETPE
+81 YNEAEAPE
-89 IVNDSPEIHSESS
+89 IVNDSPEILPESS
-102 TIQIVTDTISEG
+102 SVQTLTLSENPI
-114 GEQFNATPTPAKAK
+114 EETPKFKAGPTEK
-128 ENHSGIGHKAAHG
+128 AEHHKAAYESAPVMARVRQ
-141 TDVVQKIEEAEPAD
+141 TEETESID
-155 IDKTDNS
+155 IDKNYNS
-162 DTEEVAAAG
+162 G
-171 IDIDTNTGIDNSDS
+171 IDEVSDEGIDKEPVT

-340 NFLNSKYVD
+340 NFLNSRYVD
-349 VYASAGG
+349 IYASAGG

-371 INGSTTASH
+371 INGSTKASH
-380 QNSITPKG
+380 QNAITPKG

>member
-30 SKAGLTGQGSATG
+30 SKAGLAGQGSATG
-43 KSAIPMWIWRSTA
+43 KSAIPMWIWRSAA
-56 AVAAIMTGALI
+56 AVAAVMTGALI
-67 FVKVNDNEADSYTA
+67 FVKVNDNEADNYTA
-81 YNEAETPE
+81 YNEAEAPE
-89 IVNDSPEIHSESS
+89 IVNDSPEILPESS
-102 TIQIVTDTISEG
+102 TVQTLTLSENPI
-114 GEQFNATPTPAKAK
+114 EKTPKFKAGTTEK
-128 ENHSGIGHKAAHG
+128 AEHHKAAYESEPLMAR
-141 TDVVQKIEEAEPAD
+141 VQQTEETESID
-155 IDKTDNS
+155 IDKNYNS
-162 DTEEVAAAG
+162 DIDEVSDEG
-171 IDIDTNTGIDNSDS
+171 IDKEPVT

-200 RSEPQEKRRADRR
+200 RTEPQEKRRADRR

-232 FEPRAVM
+232 FKPRAVM

-274 SYTHKMPVKLGLTAR
+274 SYSHKMPVKLGLTAR

-340 NFLNSKYVD
+340 NFLNSRYVD

-371 INGSTTASH
+371 LHNSMTATH
-380 QNSITPKG
+380 QNAITPKG

>member
-7 DKLREKMDTYSVEP
+7 DKLRDKMGTYSVEP

-30 SKAGLTGQGSATG
+30 SKAGLAGQGSATG
-43 KSAIPMWIWRSTA
+43 KSAIPMWIWRSAA
-56 AVAAIMTGALI
+56 AVAAVMTGALI
-67 FVKVNDNEADSYTA
+67 FVKVNDNEADNYTA
-81 YNEAETPE
+81 YNEAEAPE
-89 IVNDSPEIHSESS
+89 IVNDSPEILPESS
-102 TIQIVTDTISEG
+102 TVQTLTLSENSI
-114 GEQFNATPTPAKAK
+114 EKTPKFKAGPTEK
-128 ENHSGIGHKAAHG
+128 AEHHKAAYESAP
-141 TDVVQKIEEAEPAD
+141 VMARVQQTQETESID
-155 IDKTDNS
+155 IDKNYNS
-162 DTEEVAAAG
+162 GINEVSDEG
-171 IDIDTNTGIDNSDS
+171 IDKKPVTS
-185 GIDNSDEAM
+185 IDNSDEAM

-289 YAFTNLLGI
+289 YAFTDLLGI
-298 ESGLTYSLLQSD
+298 ESGLTYSLLQSV

-371 INGSTTASH
+371 IHNSMTSTH
-380 QNSITPKG
+380 QNAITPKG

-447 K
+447 N

>member
-30 SKAGLTGQGSATG
+30 SKAGLAGQGSATG
-43 KSAIPMWIWRSTA
+43 KSAIPMWIWRSAA
-56 AVAAIMTGALI
+56 AVAAVMTGALI
-67 FVKVNDNEADSYTA
+67 FVKVNDNEPDNYTA
-81 YNEAETPE
+81 YNETEAPE
-89 IVNDSPEIHSESS
+89 IVNDSSEILPESS
-102 TIQIVTDTISEG
+102 TVQTLTLSENPI
-114 GEQFNATPTPAKAK
+114 EKTPKFKAVPTEK
-128 ENHSGIGHKAAHG
+128 AELHKVAYESAP
-141 TDVVQKIEEAEPAD
+141 VMARVQQTEETESID
-155 IDKTDNS
+155 IDKNYNS
-162 DTEEVAAAG
+162 G
-171 IDIDTNTGIDNSDS
+171 IDEVSDEGIDKEPVTS
-185 GIDNSDEAM
+185 IDNSDEAM

-200 RSEPQEKRRADRR
+200 RSEPQEKKRAGRG
-213 GLSIGLGAA
+213 GLSIGFGAA
-222 GAGSSSSMDK
+222 GAGTSSSTDK

-340 NFLNSKYVD
+340 NFLNSRYVD

-371 INGSTTASH
+371 LHNSMTSTH
-380 QNSITPKG
+380 QNAITPKG

-434 NFALGFGLRYTFR
+434 NFGLGFGLRYTFR